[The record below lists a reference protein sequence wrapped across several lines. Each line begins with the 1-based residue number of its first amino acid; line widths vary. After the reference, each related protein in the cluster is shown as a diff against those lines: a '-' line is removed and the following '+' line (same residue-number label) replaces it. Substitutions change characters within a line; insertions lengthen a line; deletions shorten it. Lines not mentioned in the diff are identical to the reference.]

1 MRATIIVDPRA
12 AVKIGPRALRGTPIP
27 RGVARAQWFAS
38 IEQGATG
45 RGGVLRS
52 LKLVLALLVVA
63 AAVWTCQRAEREA
76 PVVETAENLTLGA
89 AGGEVAIDLADPASG
104 LRNVRV
110 TLSHAEG
117 ETLLLEREFPGDLFL
132 GGVLNARTLS
142 PRIEAE
148 ALEAVRGDAWLRV
161 EVRDWSLFE
170 NGTLQEIP
178 LSVDREAPEI
188 EIASGLTYLRQAGS
202 GAVTYTLSELAER
215 DGVRVGEHFF
225 HGFAKPGGEGLQ
237 RVALFA
243 IPPGTDPDL
252 PVLVI
257 AEDAVGNLAESGWA
271 TVVKPWPLRDAHV
284 TISPAFLAR
293 ILPRFDHGDAAD
305 LAAAFD
311 DVNTRV
317 RAENERRVRELIA
330 ESDTQL
336 SLDGGLQQ
344 MSGSMVTS
352 RFGERRA
359 YFLKGKRISEAV
371 HLGYDLAATAR
382 APIGAAAPGR
392 VVHAG
397 DLGIYGKCVLIDHG
411 LGLTTLYGH
420 LSSLDVK
427 AGQRVERNQQLGRSG
442 ATGLAGGDHLHFSVL
457 VGDVYVDPI
466 EWWDDEWVRT
476 HVQTALE

>member
-1 MRATIIVDPRA
+1 MRGAGCPRRCARATVCEHRA
-12 AVKIGPRALRGTPIP
+12 ERRP
-27 RGVARAQWFAS
+27 
-38 IEQGATG
+38 
-45 RGGVLRS
+45 GGEVLRS
-52 LKLVLALLVVA
+52 LKLILPLLVVA

-76 PVVETAENLTLGA
+76 PMVETAEDLTLGA
-89 AGGEVAIDLADPASG
+89 AGGEVAIDLADPGAG
-104 LRNVRV
+104 LRGVRV

-117 ETLLLEREFPGDLFL
+117 ETLLLEREFAGDLFL
-132 GGVLNARTLS
+132 GGALNALTLR
-142 PRIEAE
+142 PRIAAE
-148 ALEAVRGDAWLRV
+148 SLETVQGDAWLRV

-170 NGTLQEIP
+170 NSTLQEIP

-188 EIASGLTYLRQAGS
+188 EVASGLTYLREAGS
-202 GAVTYTLSELAER
+202 GAVAYTLSELGVR

-225 HGFAKPGGEGLQ
+225 RGFAKPGGDALQ

-243 IPPGTDPDL
+243 IPPGADPDL
-252 PVLVI
+252 PVVVV
-257 AEDAVGNLAESGWA
+257 AEDAVGNLAEAGWA

-293 ILPRFDHGDAAD
+293 ILPRFDHGDDAD
-305 LAAAFD
+305 PSAAFD
-311 DVNTRV
+311 DINTRV

-330 ESDTQL
+330 QSDTQL
-336 SLDGGLQQ
+336 SLDGALRQ

-382 APIGAAAPGR
+382 APVTASAPGR
-392 VVHAG
+392 VAYAG

-420 LSSLDVK
+420 LSSLEVK
-427 AGQRVERNQQLGRSG
+427 AGQRVERGQQLGRSG

-466 EWWDDEWVRT
+466 EWWDAEWVRT